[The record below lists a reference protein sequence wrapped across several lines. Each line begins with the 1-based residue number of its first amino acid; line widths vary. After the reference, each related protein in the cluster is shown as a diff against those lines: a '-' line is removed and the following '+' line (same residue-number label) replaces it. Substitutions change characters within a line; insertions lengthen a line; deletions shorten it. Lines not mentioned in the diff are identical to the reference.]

1 MKKIVSAV
9 FAILLAVSLMNTAF
23 ATCSMTVTCPV
34 QEPQNDR
41 TITVIGKATVQIAP
55 DMAIVTLGVRETS
68 PEVLISQGVANEK
81 INAIVAALKE
91 EGVESK
97 DISTNYM
104 SIYAEYEYDYQTGKQ
119 TFKGYTATCALNI
132 NVRDFDKAGLLID
145 KALTAGANELSGIQF
160 TRENNKDAVDK
171 ALTLAIGD
179 AQRKAGVIAAAG
191 GTELGVMIAARE
203 ETVYS
208 YDSTLNRVYAES
220 EAYDMGGGT
229 VLQGGMLDLEMTI
242 YVTYLCN

>member
-9 FAILLAVSLMNTAF
+9 FAVLLTVLLMNTAF
-23 ATCSMTVTCPV
+23 AACNMAASCPAREQQV
-34 QEPQNDR
+34 NR

-68 PEVLISQGVANEK
+68 PDVLTSQGVANEK

-119 TFKGYTATCALNI
+119 TFRGYTATCALNI
-132 NVRDFDKAGLLID
+132 IVRDFDKAGFLID

-179 AQRKAGVIAAAG
+179 AQRKAEVIAAAG
-191 GTELGVMIAARE
+191 GTELGFMIAARE

-208 YDSTLNRVYAES
+208 YDTTLNRVYAEDS
-220 EAYDMGGGT
+220 APDIGGGT
-229 VLQGGMLDLEMTI
+229 ALQGGMLDLEMTI
-242 YVTYLCN
+242 YVTYACK